1 MLSSSQGNILDDG
14 EAVEV
19 LQSSKKLCDDI
30 AFKQKVG
37 GDGRGT
43 GVRAQMGGARVEGV
57 KRWSRRISS
66 NIVRGERYL
75 G

>member
-43 GVRAQMGGARVEGV
+43 GVTWALMGGGRD
-57 KRWSRRISS
+57 
-66 NIVRGERYL
+66 
-75 G
+75 